1 MDTSEPLRK
10 LLLKAVRDIADY
22 QFGRDVGEKLFP
34 ESCRVQ
40 LSKRTGKP
48 RYVYLGGDLLATIR
62 YPDNL
67 LALTLKGAE
76 RLREVLG
83 EKAGRVII
91 REEAVEKLR
100 KGMSPAASDLVFC
113 SDGIRPGDE
122 VVVEAENGRILAV
135 GRAVVSAQTMREA
148 GSGVVVKV
156 RKACKT

>member
-22 QFGRDVGEKLFP
+22 QFGRGAGEKLFP
-34 ESCRVQ
+34 EGCRVQ

-48 RYVYLGGDLLATIR
+48 RYVYLGEDLLATIR

-76 RLREVLG
+76 RLRQVLG
-83 EKAGRVII
+83 EKARRVIVK
-91 REEAVEKLR
+91 EEAVEKLR
-100 KGMSPAASDLVFC
+100 KGMNLAAGDLVFC
-113 SDGIRPGDE
+113 SDDIRPGDE
-122 VVVEAENGRILAV
+122 VVVEGENGRILAV
-135 GRAVVSAQTMREA
+135 GRAVVSAQTMREV
-148 GSGVVVKV
+148 GSGVIVRV